1 MMESI
6 ETLLADLQD
15 ADFNVRALALAEI
28 VEAGRAVAPALVAA
42 LPDADATLKP
52 QLAQALA
59 EIAEPGSADA
69 LAGLVDNL
77 DFGTAKAL
85 VVEQFERS
93 YLYRLMDS
101 ADGNVSLAARLAG
114 KERRA
119 LGKLLK
125 KHSIG
130 GHRTSSRRFPL

>member
-1 MMESI
+1 M
-6 ETLLADLQD
+6 
-15 ADFNVRALALAEI
+15 
-28 VEAGRAVAPALVAA
+28 PAF
-42 LPDADATLKP
+42 D
-52 QLAQALA
+52 
-59 EIAEPGSADA
+59 G
-69 LAGLVDNL
+69 L

-130 GHRTSSRRFPL
+130 GHRASSPAAFPFKSRRSALRSSRPQARGGVPLRFRAVGRVASQPAPCRPASCPSRAVR